1 LLLEEPDL
9 LVLDEPTNHL
19 DIDAIEWLEGW
30 LREYE
35 GAAVIVSHDRYFL
48 DNSVDRVW
56 DLSPQSITV
65 YRGNYSAYVLQ
76 RAERVELQ
84 QKQYESQQEHVRRE
98 QDFIQRN
105 IAGQKTR
112 QAQGRRKRLE
122 RLLRDNSIDQPTSL
136 RPVHIDFGEARRS
149 GDRVLETKS
158 LAVGFP
164 DDDEPLFIAPDLILM
179 RGECAAVIG
188 PNGAGKTTCL
198 KMLIGDVEP
207 LRGQVK
213 LGAGLKV
220 GYFAQAHEDL
230 DPDLTVL
237 DEILRTGSGLKISEA
252 RNFLGSY
259 LFSGD
264 DVEKPVAVLSGGER
278 GRLALAKLALL
289 GANLLLLDEPT
300 THLDLRSQEILQE
313 ALAEFPGTIL
323 LVSHDRYL
331 IEALATQVW
340 AISSQGREMTVH
352 EGGYASY
359 AASRREA
366 AAPPS
371 ATSKQQ
377 ADRPRPRKS
386 TRGKIALADAE
397 ARIDSL
403 EKELARVSLQLEEAG
418 ADVDTVRRLGEEYA
432 LLEAQLQDSLKAWEE
447 LAEDTDRP

>member
-1 LLLEEPDL
+1 
-9 LVLDEPTNHL
+9 
-19 DIDAIEWLEGW
+19 
-30 LREYE
+30 
-35 GAAVIVSHDRYFL
+35 
-48 DNSVDRVW
+48 
-56 DLSPQSITV
+56 
-65 YRGNYSAYVLQ
+65 
-76 RAERVELQ
+76 
-84 QKQYESQQEHVRRE
+84 
-98 QDFIQRN
+98 
-105 IAGQKTR
+105 
-112 QAQGRRKRLE
+112 
-122 RLLRDNSIDQPTSL
+122 
-136 RPVHIDFGEARRS
+136 
-149 GDRVLETKS
+149 
-158 LAVGFP
+158 
-164 DDDEPLFIAPDLILM
+164 
-179 RGECAAVIG
+179 
-188 PNGAGKTTCL
+188 
-198 KMLIGDVEP
+198 
-207 LRGQVK
+207 
-213 LGAGLKV
+213 LKV

-230 DPDLTVL
+230 NPDLTVL

-259 LFSGD
+259 LFSGED
-264 DVEKPVAVLSGGER
+264 DEKPVAVLSGGER

-432 LLEAQLQDSLKAWEE
+432 LLETQLQDSLKAWEE